1 MRHLFGDLRSGVRM
15 LMKYPTLSIVAIA
28 TFGLG
33 IGLATSAFNIIN
45 GALFKSLPFQDPA
58 RVVKLMRTD
67 PSAHETDMSISVQ
80 DLDVFK
86 HRMTAF

>member
-33 IGLATSAFNIIN
+33 LGLATTAFNIIN
-45 GALFKSLPFQDPA
+45 GARNGHDHQRPGRGRFQSPDDRVLGARRIHDDRAESVHGHAPA
-58 RVVKLMRTD
+58 
-67 PSAHETDMSISVQ
+67 
-80 DLDVFK
+80 
-86 HRMTAF
+86 